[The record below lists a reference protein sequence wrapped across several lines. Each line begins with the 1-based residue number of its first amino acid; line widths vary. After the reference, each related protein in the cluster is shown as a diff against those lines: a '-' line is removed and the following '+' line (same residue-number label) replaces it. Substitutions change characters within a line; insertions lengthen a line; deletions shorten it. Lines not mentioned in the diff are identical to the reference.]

1 MSVPDHLA
9 CEIRPPKLPA
19 AASLGLVDE
28 VRGYLDSLKPRDLA
42 ETLIG
47 ACRHDFRDA
56 HGGEMLQLVR
66 EAAGMTEYLLP
77 PLHNTLYTRETTR

>member
-9 CEIRPPKLPA
+9 CEIPLPKLPA

-28 VRGYLDSLKPRDLA
+28 VRGYLENFKPRDLA

-47 ACRHDFRDA
+47 ACRHTIS
-56 HGGEMLQLVR
+56 GMPM
-66 EAAGMTEYLLP
+66 AARCSNSSARP
-77 PLHNTLYTRETTR
+77 RA